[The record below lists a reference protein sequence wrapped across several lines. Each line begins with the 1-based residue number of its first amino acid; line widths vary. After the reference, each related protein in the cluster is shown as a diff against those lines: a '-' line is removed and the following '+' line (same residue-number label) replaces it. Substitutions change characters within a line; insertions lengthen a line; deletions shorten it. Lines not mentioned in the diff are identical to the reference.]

1 LKRVDILFSINS
13 LFPRKN
19 GFSKFSAD
27 VAIWQLGMEL
37 RKSDMIAS
45 IDTSVHKPMTH
56 AEIVSRAN
64 YRMYSIKLH
73 VYANVITPRAVRN
86 PYESLCE
93 FVRAAHVKRN
103 CLKGNTQA
111 GERCLTVDGF
121 SDGNFHRSEDSRIS
135 CFNATFSLY

>member
-1 LKRVDILFSINS
+1 M
-13 LFPRKN
+13 
-19 GFSKFSAD
+19 A
-27 VAIWQLGMEL
+27 
-37 RKSDMIAS
+37 
-45 IDTSVHKPMTH
+45 H

-73 VYANVITPRAVRN
+73 VYANVITSRAERN
-86 PYESLCE
+86 PYESSYE

-121 SDGNFHRSEDSRIS
+121 SDGNFRRSEVLSDFLFQRHILVAAVVLDAKLRASYRSRNI
-135 CFNATFSLY
+135 